1 MRRDLPPR
9 LLLDL
14 MVGAAPA
21 VRERLLASA
30 TLETQAEMR
39 RILAELADD
48 AQASSTPRD
57 YAGASAQGPGIA
69 SRRQAG

>member
-1 MRRDLPPR
+1 
-9 LLLDL
+9 

-21 VRERLLASA
+21 VDGLLASA

-57 YAGASAQGPGIA
+57 YAAAERKVQNA